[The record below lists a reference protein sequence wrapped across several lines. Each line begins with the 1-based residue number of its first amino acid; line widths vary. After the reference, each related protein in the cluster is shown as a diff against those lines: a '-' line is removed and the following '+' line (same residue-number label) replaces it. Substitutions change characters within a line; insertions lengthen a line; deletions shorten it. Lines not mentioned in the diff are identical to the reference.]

1 MSDPSYPLAVTNT
14 RSIRL
19 FPAAAEPA
27 SGISGQ
33 SVQGT
38 PRRQA
43 ILLTGAGG
51 EVGHGLIHRLS
62 EAGSTPIVAF
72 DLRPLDD
79 ALAARCHAVFT
90 GDIRDPFALAPIL
103 ARYEL
108 TEVYHLAALLSST
121 GERNPELAHEVNT
134 QGTVNLLRLCA
145 QQAEATGRPVKFIYP
160 SSIAVYGLPS
170 EAEKRRAGAVLEDQY
185 LNPITMYGVNKL
197 CCEHLGRY
205 YAEHY
210 RLLTRGDAPA
220 PIDFRCVRYPGLI
233 SPHTAP
239 SGGTSDYGP
248 LMLHAAAKGQEGVCF
263 VEPEARLPF
272 MLMADAI
279 DATIALAQAE
289 NVSRRVY
296 NVASFAPS
304 ASEIAVAITMHFPAF
319 KVRYDI
325 HPGRARIVSS
335 WPADVDRSA
344 AAEDLGVPTHREFG
358 RVLAESLVPA
368 VRGMYG
374 Q

>member
-1 MSDPSYPLAVTNT
+1 M
-14 RSIRL
+14 RL
-19 FPAAAEPA
+19 SPAAAEPVTHLETA
-27 SGISGQ
+27 TGQ
-33 SVQGT
+33 GA

-62 EAGSTPIVAF
+62 EAGGTPIVAL
-72 DLRPLDD
+72 DLRPIGED
-79 ALAARCHAVFT
+79 LARHCHAVFT

-103 ARYEL
+103 ARYEV

-134 QGTVNLLRLCA
+134 QGTMNLLRLLA
-145 QQAEATGRPVKFIYP
+145 EQANATGRPVKFIYP

-170 EAEKRRAGAVLEDQY
+170 EAEKRRAGAVAEGDY

-210 RLLTRGDAPA
+210 RMLTRGNAPA
-220 PIDFRCVRYPGLI
+220 PIDFRCLRYPGLI

-248 LMLHAAAKGQEGVCF
+248 LMLHSAAKGEEAVCF
-263 VEPEARLPF
+263 VEEGAQLPF
-272 MLMADAI
+272 MLMADAV
-279 DATIALAQAE
+279 DATLAIARADR
-289 NVSRRVY
+289 VSQRVY
-296 NVASFAPS
+296 NVASFAPT
-304 ASEIAVAITMHFPAF
+304 AGEIASAIARHFPGF
-319 KVRYDI
+319 KPRYDI
-325 HPGRARIVSS
+325 NPSRAAIVSS

-344 AAEDLGVPTHREFG
+344 AAEDFGIPTHREFPD
-358 RVLAESLVPA
+358 VLANELLPA
-368 VRGMYG
+368 VRAMYA
-374 Q
+374 

>member
-1 MSDPSYPLAVTNT
+1 VTT
-14 RSIRL
+14 HRAIRRS
-19 FPAAAEPA
+19 PAAEPA
-27 SGISGQ
+27 APSASD
-33 SVQGT
+33 SVAGS
-38 PRRQA
+38 RRTQA

-62 EAGSTPIVAF
+62 EAASTPIVAL
-72 DLRPLDD
+72 DLRPIEDE
-79 ALAARCHAVFT
+79 LARHCHATFT
-90 GDIRDPFALAPIL
+90 GDVRDPFALSAVF
-103 ARYEL
+103 ARYEV
-108 TEVYHLAALLSST
+108 TEVFHLAALLSTT

-134 QGTVNLLRLCA
+134 QGTMNLLRLCA
-145 QQAEATGRPVKFIYP
+145 LQAEATGRPVKFVYP

-170 EAEKRRAGAVLEDQY
+170 EAEKRRAGAVHEDQY

-210 RLLTRGDAPA
+210 KLLDRGDAPA

-248 LMLHAAAKGQEGVCF
+248 LMLHAAAKGEEAVCF
-263 VEPEARLPF
+263 VEESAQLPF

-279 DATIALAQAE
+279 DATLALARAE
-289 NVSRRVY
+289 RVGQRVY
-296 NVASFAPS
+296 NVASFAPT
-304 ASEIAVAITMHFPAF
+304 AGEIAAAIARHYPGFRPSYE
-319 KVRYDI
+319 VN
-325 HPGRARIVSS
+325 PGRAGIVSS
-335 WPADVDRSA
+335 WPADLDRSA
-344 AAEDLGVPTHREFG
+344 AAEDLGVATHREFG
-358 RVLAESLVPA
+358 AVLAESLIPA

-374 Q
+374 